1 MTLVLSYIHV
11 LNFMKVNN
19 NYLSLFYLL
28 LCSNWKAKGHPL
40 CFPSNEDQF
49 SEKKVRNIHKA
60 RRLLS

>member
-1 MTLVLSYIHV
+1 MTLVLSSIHV

-19 NYLSLFYLL
+19 NYLSLLYLL
-28 LCSNWKAKGHPL
+28 LCSNWKAKGRPL

-60 RRLLS
+60 RRS